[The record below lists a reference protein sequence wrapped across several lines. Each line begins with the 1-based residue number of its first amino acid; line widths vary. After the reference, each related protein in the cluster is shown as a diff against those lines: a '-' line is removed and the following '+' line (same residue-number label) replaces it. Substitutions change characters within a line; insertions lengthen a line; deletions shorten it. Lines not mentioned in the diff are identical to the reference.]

1 MAKRIVKP
9 QSSTRRR
16 IPSGTGENLQ
26 NEALEASGR
35 EVDRRL
41 PWLFLA
47 FSLVFGLLYVFIMPP
62 MQVPDEMMHF
72 ARVYSVSRGVCV
84 ASPDI
89 DMPQSFEQLN
99 RLFPHWLENQHKI
112 SPADLTNALG
122 IPLNDKMMAG
132 NARERSLDG
141 YINQNTYHCAPYIP
155 EAIVLSAGRAVAIPP
170 LALMYLCRLANLFF
184 YAGLTFL
191 ALWLLPEF
199 RIVLFCVALI
209 PMALHQAAS
218 VSADATVLAVS
229 FLFTAYVFR
238 LAFRRESKSLGIR
251 EHAVLALLLVFLV
264 LSKALICSAFLLL
277 LIPAGRFSSSRARW
291 LTLTAYL
298 ALAIATAAVWQNVN
312 AANTARLAEQRALQ
326 DVDPAA
332 NTRFLYEHP
341 VTAGLIF
348 ARCLDDPHFLYEQLQ
363 QFVGKLGWLTI
374 QLPDWL
380 VWIYSALLLAAAISQ
395 TRSGPLTGK
404 ARLLL
409 LLFAAAFYG
418 NTLLYGF
425 IGNVAKEFYNHP
437 EAWPYFRVPLQ
448 GRYWLPFALPVLL
461 ICSTRRTWIN
471 PRYFLMAAMAIVALA
486 SAVAIYL
493 IRLKYYF

>member
-1 MAKRIVKP
+1 
-9 QSSTRRR
+9 
-16 IPSGTGENLQ
+16 
-26 NEALEASGR
+26 
-35 EVDRRL
+35 
-41 PWLFLA
+41 
-47 FSLVFGLLYVFIMPP
+47 

-72 ARVYSVSRGVCV
+72 ARVYSVSRGACV

-122 IPLNDKMMAG
+122 IPLNDKVLAG

-141 YINQNTYHCAPYIP
+141 FINQNTYHCAPYIP
-155 EAIVLSAGRAVAIPP
+155 EAIVLSAGRLASIPP
-170 LALMYLCRLANLFF
+170 LALMYLCRMTNLFF

-191 ALWLLPEF
+191 ALRLLPEF
-199 RIVLFCVALI
+199 RVALFCVAMI

-218 VSADATVLAVS
+218 VSADSTVLAVS

-238 LAFRRESKSLGIR
+238 LAFGPEPKPLGLR
-251 EHAVLALLLVFLV
+251 EHAILAVLLLFLV
-264 LSKALICSAFLLL
+264 LSKTLICSVFLLL
-277 LIPAGRFSSSRARW
+277 LIPAARFSSNRARW
-291 LTLTAYL
+291 LTLAAYF
-298 ALAIATAAVWQNVN
+298 ALAIAAAAVWQNVN

-332 NTRFLYEHP
+332 NTRFLYEHR
-341 VTAGLIF
+341 VAAGLIF

-363 QFVGKLGWLTI
+363 QFIGKLGWLTI

-380 VWIYSALLLAAAISQ
+380 VWIYLALLLAAAISQ
-395 TRSGPLTGK
+395 TRSGPLTGTT
-404 ARLLL
+404 RLWL

-461 ICSTRRTWIN
+461 ICSTRRTWIS
-471 PRYFLMAAMAIVALA
+471 PRYFLVAATAIVLLA
-486 SAVAIYL
+486 SGVALYL
-493 IRLKYYF
+493 VRLKYYF